1 VEDHDFRGED
11 RTEKRGAGSA
21 QDRGNRVRNGLPRC
35 VLQRGVRHKRNF
47 LPQSGGECWAKYSA
61 RCRVLNAKRMWRAAL
76 AWAGPHYQT
85 EIASHS
91 DMNGDK
97 PLFLTVI
104 QPDSGACLTYTAL
117 SVRVH
122 ASKLEDNSH

>member
-1 VEDHDFRGED
+1 MTFGE
-11 RTEKRGAGSA
+11 RTGRK
-21 QDRGNRVRNGLPRC
+21 NGGLVPHKTA
-35 VLQRGVRHKRNF
+35 VTGLGTGYLVVFLQRGVRHKRNF

-91 DMNGDK
+91 DIDGDK